1 MRYVTW
7 SIYFPD
13 NSNEGS
19 TPETIIRKRGYEA
32 DGLFYIADFTILGK
46 ISNDADISDL
56 DNYNIKE
63 ISKEE
68 VLSLALNK
76 NNTAYIDDSGM
87 IKFDLLSKSE
97 I

>member
-1 MRYVTW
+1 MRYATW
-7 SIYFPD
+7 SVYFPD
-13 NSNEGS
+13 NSNEGL

-68 VLSLALNK
+68 ALNIALK
-76 NNTAYIDDSGM
+76 LNDTAYLNDNGE
-87 IKFDLLSKSE
+87 LLFAPFMKE
-97 I
+97 